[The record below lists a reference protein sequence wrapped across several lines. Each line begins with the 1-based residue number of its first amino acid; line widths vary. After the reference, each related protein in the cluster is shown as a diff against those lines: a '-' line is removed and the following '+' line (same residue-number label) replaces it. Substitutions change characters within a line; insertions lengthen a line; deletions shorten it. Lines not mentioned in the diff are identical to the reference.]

1 MKTSVLRPTYAE
13 YMPADLDPG
22 ILYISLQYATAVHLC
37 ACGCGSKVVTPLAP
51 SGWTMTFDGTVTL
64 RPSIGNGQFPC
75 RSHYL
80 ITHDAISWLRPIG
93 ASATEAAVASDRRV
107 LAEVHLE
114 RPSIW
119 RRILRRVLGAVTSP
133 TGKN

>member
-1 MKTSVLRPTYAE
+1 MKTSVLRPIFVE
-13 YMPADLDPG
+13 YVPPDPAPG
-22 ILYISLQYATAVHLC
+22 VVYVSMSYATAVHLC
-37 ACGCGSKVVTPLAP
+37 ACGCGSKVVTPLAA

-80 ITHDAISWLRPIG
+80 ITRDAISWLRPIG
-93 ASATEAAVASDRRV
+93 ASATEVAVASDRRV

-119 RRILRRVLGAVTSP
+119 RRIRRRVFRAAKSS
-133 TGKN
+133 TGKT